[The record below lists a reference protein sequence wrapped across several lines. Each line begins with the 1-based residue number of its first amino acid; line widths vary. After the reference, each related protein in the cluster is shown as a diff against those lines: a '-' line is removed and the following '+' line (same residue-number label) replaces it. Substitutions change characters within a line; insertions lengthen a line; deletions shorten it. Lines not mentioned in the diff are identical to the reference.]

1 MSYSVTQVE
10 AMCCVTG
17 WSANIEHHSI
27 HPGQIP
33 RAIRA
38 METEGS
44 GMGTPERGNGWSI
57 GVQWETGPLGDGR
70 VLWVERVVAM
80 QGYNYT

>member
-27 HPGQIP
+27 HPGQVP

-44 GMGTPERGNGWSI
+44 GIGTPERREWLEHRGSI
-57 GVQWETGPLGDGR
+57 GDRSLG
-70 VLWVERVVAM
+70 
-80 QGYNYT
+80 